1 MFAIKFAAI
10 GEHPL
15 YIYREADLFNLHQLI
30 EEKVELLPSEIK
42 CIIWQITKLMLCCE
56 GLGINHLRMYPKSI
70 VLKEKYQPSQPLFVY
85 VKDFSLGKEF

>member
-30 EEKVELLPSEIK
+30 EDKVELLPSEIK